1 MWSWEKDHEE
11 GLIIIAPKND
21 TPVVYIVS
29 DSIGETAELVAKA
42 AVSQFNGGNVQ
53 IRRVPYV
60 NDPQDI
66 VNIVDEARGENCII
80 AFTLVLPELREV
92 LVREADKHHIPM
104 VDIMGPFLDAL
115 TLITSGPPKLEPG
128 LVRKL
133 DEEYFRRV
141 EAIEFAVKYDDGK
154 DPRGILRA
162 DLVVLGVSRTSKTPL
177 SMYLAH
183 KRIKAA
189 NVPLVPEVAPPQEIF
204 NLPPHKTI
212 GLTIKPGQLNII
224 RTERLKTLGLTSH
237 ADYASPERI
246 LKELEYAESIMKR
259 VGCPIIDV
267 TNKAVEETASK
278 VLEIYY
284 RGERHNHR

>member
-1 MWSWEKDHEE
+1 MKGLEE
-11 GLIIIAPKND
+11 GLAMIAPKDDN
-21 TPVVYIVS
+21 PVVYIVS

-60 NDPQDI
+60 NDPQE
-66 VNIVDEARGENCII
+66 IVDVVEEAQGQNCII

-92 LVREADKHHIPM
+92 LVREADRHHIPT
-104 VDIMGPFLDAL
+104 VDIMGPFLDSL

-162 DLVVLGVSRTSKTPL
+162 DLVLLGVSRTSKTPL
-177 SMYLAH
+177 SMYLAN

-204 NLPPHKTI
+204 NLPPNKVI
-212 GLTIKPGQLNII
+212 GLTIKPQQLNII

-237 ADYASPERI
+237 ADYASHERI
-246 LKELEYAESIMKR
+246 LKELEYAEGIMKR
-259 VGCPIIDV
+259 IGCPIIDV

-284 RGERHNHR
+284 RGERKK